1 VEEMEQAQHEDTYHT
16 TERIG
21 AQRILE
27 EAKRMIELQRKTP
40 IMSEVTSIVITPVTL
55 KDGGNTSTPG
65 IPQLRNRMNNRFQ
78 RKH

>member
-27 EAKRMIELQRKTP
+27 ESKRMIELQRKTP
-40 IMSEVTSIVITPVTL
+40 IMSEVASIAITLVTL

-65 IPQLRNRMNNRFQ
+65 NTSIEE
-78 RKH
+78 